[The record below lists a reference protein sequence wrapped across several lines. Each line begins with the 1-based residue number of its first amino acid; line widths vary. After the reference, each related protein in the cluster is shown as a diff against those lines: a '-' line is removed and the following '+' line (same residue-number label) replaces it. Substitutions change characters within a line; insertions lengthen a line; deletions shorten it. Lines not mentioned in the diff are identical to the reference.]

1 MADIWSREKRSEVM
15 SKIKGHDTK
24 PELAVR
30 SLLHR
35 MGYRFTVHAP
45 NNRKLPGRPDIV
57 LPKYNTVIFVHGCF
71 WHRHKNCKI
80 ASTPKTRENYWQEKF
95 AANVARDKRN
105 TRKLR
110 HSGWHVLVVWEC
122 EVAKEDKLAAKL
134 EHKIVAT
141 LQ

>member
-57 LPKYNTVIFVHGCF
+57 LPKYNAVIFVHGCF

>member
-1 MADIWSREKRSEVM
+1 M

-57 LPKYNTVIFVHGCF
+57 LPKYNAVIFVHGCF